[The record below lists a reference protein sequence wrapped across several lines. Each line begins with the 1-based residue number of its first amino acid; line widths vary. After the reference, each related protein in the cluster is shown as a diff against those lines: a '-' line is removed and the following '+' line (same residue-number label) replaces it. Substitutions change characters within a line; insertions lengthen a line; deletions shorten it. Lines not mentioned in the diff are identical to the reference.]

1 MYINTK
7 KKVCDR
13 MSHLFPNYNKLPFE
27 IVEGQGAYVKDQQ
40 GKEYLDLTSG
50 IGVVNLGYGH
60 PEVQQALLAQA
71 EKLWHMPNLY
81 ESQLQETVA
90 AQLVQQIPNT
100 SEYAVY
106 FCNSGAEANE
116 AALKLA
122 RKATGRSQIISFQQ
136 SFHGRTFGAMSAT
149 GQAAIQDGFGPL
161 VPGFT
166 YLTYNDEA
174 ALAQALSAD
183 TAAVILELIQG
194 EGGVIP
200 AEKEWVKAVAAHCKE
215 NGTLL
220 IIDEIQTGMGRTG
233 TFYAFEQYDIQ
244 PDMFTL
250 AKGLGNGIPVGA
262 LVGKAALK
270 SVFGPGSHGST
281 FGGNKLAMAAAAVV
295 CQQIAAPSLQGNV
308 QARSAQLL
316 AGLKDLPTVQAV
328 RGSGLM
334 IGLVLK
340 DADTLQQVMQ
350 QLREAHVLALKAGT
364 QVLRLLPPLTITEE
378 ETAAGIA
385 ILRSILG

>member
-90 AQLVQQIPNT
+90 AQLVQQIPHT

-122 RKATGRSQIISFQQ
+122 RKATGRSQILSFQQ

-183 TAAVILELIQG
+183 TAAVIIELIQG

-200 AEKEWVKAVAAHCKE
+200 AEKEWVQAVAAHCKE

-233 TFYAFEQYDIQ
+233 TFYAFEQYDIE

-270 SVFGPGSHGST
+270 SAFGPGSHGST

>member
-1 MYINTK
+1 
-7 KKVCDR
+7 
-13 MSHLFPNYNKLPFE
+13 
-27 IVEGQGAYVKDQQ
+27 
-40 GKEYLDLTSG
+40 
-50 IGVVNLGYGH
+50 
-60 PEVQQALLAQA
+60 
-71 EKLWHMPNLY
+71 MPNLY

-90 AQLVQQIPNT
+90 AQLVQQIPHT

-166 YLTYNDEA
+166 YLTYNDEE

-270 SVFGPGSHGST
+270 SAFGPGSHGST

>member
-1 MYINTK
+1 
-7 KKVCDR
+7 

-40 GKEYLDLTSG
+40 GKEYLDFTSG

-90 AQLVQQIPNT
+90 TQLVQQIPHT

-166 YLTYNDEA
+166 YLTYNDEE

-270 SVFGPGSHGST
+270 SAFGPGSHGST

>member
-200 AEKEWVKAVAAHCKE
+200 AEKEWVQAVAAHCKE

-270 SVFGPGSHGST
+270 SAFGPGSHGST

>member
-183 TAAVILELIQG
+183 TAAVIIELIQG

-270 SVFGPGSHGST
+270 SAFGPGSHGST

-316 AGLKDLPTVQAV
+316 AGLKDLPTVQEV